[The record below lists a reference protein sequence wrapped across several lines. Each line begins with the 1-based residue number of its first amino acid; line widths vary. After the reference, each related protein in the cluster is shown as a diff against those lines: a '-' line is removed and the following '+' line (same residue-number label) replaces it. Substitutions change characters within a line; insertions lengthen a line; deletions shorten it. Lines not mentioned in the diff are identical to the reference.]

1 MVWGIRHRDNKKWAI
16 QNNVNPILYINDNIE
31 LINTLKENLK
41 FLLDLRD
48 KENCIN
54 SNIQPY
60 ITNLFINVLISNL
73 MKENNITTSKNR

>member
-1 MVWGIRHRDNKKWAI
+1 MVWEYAIGITKKWAI